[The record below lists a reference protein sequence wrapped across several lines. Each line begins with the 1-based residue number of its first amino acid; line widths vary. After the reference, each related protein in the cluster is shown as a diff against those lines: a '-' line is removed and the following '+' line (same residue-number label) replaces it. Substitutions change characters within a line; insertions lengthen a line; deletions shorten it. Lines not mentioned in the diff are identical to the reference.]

1 MSIFLTYS
9 YDRLSR
15 GKRIL
20 QTWHGVCQSDSFGTC
35 LEGSFSKVLCVSIV
49 RCDLNDHRFGC
60 VLDDPLCD
68 LLDNDRILSASTPH
82 TFLIHTMWA
91 RKVELVGIERSSVGI
106 GDKLN
111 PIILAEASHH

>member
-20 QTWHGVCQSDSFGTC
+20 KTWHGVCQSDSFGTC

-49 RCDLNDHRFGC
+49 RCDLYDHWFGC
-60 VLDDPLCD
+60 VLDDPLCN
-68 LLDNDRILSASTPH
+68 LLDKGRILSASTTH
-82 TFLIHTMWA
+82 AFLVHAMRT
-91 RKVELVGIERSSVGI
+91 RKVEFVSIERSSVGI
-106 GDKLN
+106 SYKLN
-111 PIILAEASHH
+111 PIILAEASH